1 MVIKNEFLFIFMII
15 VWIILLS
22 MRFYVLFKQVTYNKS
37 LIGKIGTIYMSFDD
51 NIYLARL
58 DSMPDDKVI
67 VKSVDNMKPGDR
79 FKIINEHDNYP
90 TIKKIDVI

>member
-22 MRFYVLFKQVTYNKS
+22 VRLYVLFKQVTYNKS

>member
-22 MRFYVLFKQVTYNKS
+22 MRLYVLFKQVTYNKS

-58 DSMPDDKVI
+58 DSMPDVKVI

>member
-22 MRFYVLFKQVTYNKS
+22 MRLYVLFKQTTYNKS

>member
-22 MRFYVLFKQVTYNKS
+22 MRLYVLFKQVTYNKS